1 MAIRIPFF
9 GLISLR
15 SPLAGIL
22 EHYEQIAKGM
32 ALIEDTMECYILG
45 SDGASVCKEF
55 NALVQEV
62 NEVEAMADTIMRNI
76 RNHLPRNLFLP
87 VDKGVFFS
95 YTRMQDEILNA
106 GQDSL
111 QWLALRDVVVPELV
125 QRDLLYYLGEVAK
138 CIELLKPAIEA
149 TLAWVEDETVD
160 REGVKDKVRAVRRQ
174 HNIVTDM
181 MHKLTAKIYRS
192 DLDFKD
198 IYQLIRFVERL
209 HKMSHNTENCV
220 DLLRVMIAK

>member
-15 SPLAGIL
+15 SPLEGIL
-22 EHYEQIAKGM
+22 EHYEQIARGM
-32 ALIEDTMECYILG
+32 ALIEETMECYILG
-45 SDGASVCKEF
+45 SDGATVCKEF
-55 NALVQEV
+55 NALVREV
-62 NEVEAMADTIMRNI
+62 NEVEAKADTIKRNI
-76 RNHLPRNLFLP
+76 RNHLPRNIFLP
-87 VDKGVFFS
+87 VDKEVFFS

-138 CIELLKPAIEA
+138 CVELLKPAIEG
-149 TLAWVEDETVD
+149 TLTWVEAENID
-160 REGVKDKVRAVRRQ
+160 REAIKDKIRAVRHQ

-181 MHKLTAKIYRS
+181 MHDLTAKIYRS

-209 HKMSHNTENCV
+209 HKMSHSTENCV

>member
-1 MAIRIPFF
+1 MAVRIPFF

-45 SDGASVCKEF
+45 SDGATVCKEF

-62 NEVEAMADTIMRNI
+62 DEVEAKADTIKRNI

-87 VDKGVFFS
+87 VDKEVFFS

-138 CIELLKPAIEA
+138 SVELLKPAIES
-149 TLAWVEDETVD
+149 TLAWVDGESVD
-160 REGVKDKVRAVRRQ
+160 RDCVKVAVRAVREQ
-174 HNIVTDM
+174 HRVVTDM

-209 HKMSHNTENCV
+209 HKMSHNAENCV

>member
-1 MAIRIPFF
+1 MAIRLPFF
-9 GLISLR
+9 GLISMR
-15 SPLAGIL
+15 SPLTGIL

-32 ALIEDTMECYILG
+32 ALIEETMECYILG
-45 SDGASVCKEF
+45 DEGSTTCKEF

-62 NEVEAMADTIMRNI
+62 NDVEAKADTIKRYI
-76 RNHLPRNLFLP
+76 RNHLPRDIFLP
-87 VDKGVFFS
+87 VDKEVFFS

-125 QRDLLYYLGEVAK
+125 QRDLIFYLTDVAK
-138 CIELLKPAIEA
+138 CVELLKPAIEA
-149 TLAWVEDETVD
+149 TLGWVDGEKVERETVK
-160 REGVKDKVRAVRRQ
+160 EKVRAVRVQ
-174 HNIVTDM
+174 HNIVTEM

>member
-15 SPLAGIL
+15 SPLEGIL

-32 ALIEDTMECYILG
+32 SLIEETMECYILG
-45 SDGASVCKEF
+45 SDGATVCKEF
-55 NALVQEV
+55 NALLREV
-62 NEVEAMADTIMRNI
+62 NEVEAKADTIKRNI

-87 VDKGVFFS
+87 VDKEVFFS

-138 CIELLKPAIEA
+138 SVELLKPAIEA
-149 TLAWVEDETVD
+149 TLTWVEGENID
-160 REGVKDKVRAVRRQ
+160 RDGVKDKVRAVRQQ
-174 HNIVTDM
+174 HNTVTDM
-181 MHKLTAKIYRS
+181 MHDLTAKIYRS

-209 HKMSHNTENCV
+209 HKMSHNSENCV